1 MTTVAD
7 VLADTSLALGPLW
20 VPRPGA
26 DVRWVATS
34 ELTDPV
40 PFLEGGE
47 LLLTTGLGAVGWDAE
62 WEPYVHRLATA
73 GIVALGFGVGL
84 SHPGVP
90 AALLRAARTTDLN
103 VLAVPRA
110 TSFVAISRAV
120 SRALDAAERAEAR
133 RSLTVQ
139 RDLARAATRPD
150 GPAAVLDRL
159 AAHVRGTALLVD
171 PDAQPH
177 PDERVRAEIARLR
190 PLGLRGASVLDDAG
204 GRTAIQPVGLH
215 GAPETYLVVHVPGR
229 WSNGLHGAV
238 ATAVALLG
246 LDADTRARDLR
257 AQRRVR
263 ARAVELLL
271 DGDVRSA
278 AAVLSTAL
286 GGTTVPE
293 RVHVLRCAGPR
304 RDEVLAAAEQRFPA
318 PLLAA
323 VLDEELVVVT
333 DVPRDWEPLLEG
345 LRAGV
350 GAAEPVEHA
359 ARSAAGAAR
368 ALARTGP
375 HAPLVRWSDLVG
387 EGVWSILDDRSTT
400 LFADALL
407 GGLDEELIGT
417 LGSFL
422 RHHGQ
427 RGAVA
432 GELGVHRNTV
442 RRRVRLIER
451 ALGRSL
457 DDPQTRVDAW
467 IALRAVTRGRSG
479 ADSPWSRPAP
489 AATLDR

>member
-1 MTTVAD
+1 MTPVTTVAD
-7 VLADTSLALGPLW
+7 VLADASLALGPLW
-20 VPRPGA
+20 VPRPDA

-34 ELTDPV
+34 ELADPV

-62 WEPYVHRLATA
+62 WESYVHRLAAA

-84 SHPGVP
+84 SHPAVP
-90 AALLRAARTTDLN
+90 AALLQAARTTDLN
-103 VLAVPRA
+103 VVAVPRA

-120 SRALDAAERAEAR
+120 SRALDAGERAEAR

-150 GPAAVLDRL
+150 GPAAVLERL
-159 AAHVRGTALLVD
+159 AAHVRGTALLVAAD
-171 PDAQPH
+171 GHQH

-190 PLGLRGASVLDDAG
+190 PLGLRGAAVLDDAG

-229 WSNGLHGAV
+229 WNSGLHGVV

-246 LDADTRARDLR
+246 LDADTRKRDLR

-271 DGDVRSA
+271 DGDVRAAGAVLSA
-278 AAVLSTAL
+278 AADEIP
-286 GGTTVPE
+286 VPAP
-293 RVHVLRCAGPR
+293 VHVLRCTGPR
-304 RDEVLAAAEQRFPA
+304 RDEVLAAAEQRFPV
-318 PLLAA
+318 PPLAA
-323 VLDEELVVVT
+323 VVDDQLVVVT
-333 DVPRDWEPLLEG
+333 GAPRDWEPLLDG
-345 LRAGV
+345 VRTGV
-350 GAAEPVEHA
+350 GPAEPVEHA
-359 ARSAAGAAR
+359 ARSAEGAAR

-375 HAPLVRWSDLVG
+375 HTPLVRWSDLVG
-387 EGVWSILDDRSTT
+387 EGVWSILDDRSTA

-407 GGLDEELIGT
+407 GGLDGELTRT
-417 LGSFL
+417 LDAFL
-422 RHHGQ
+422 RHHGG

-432 GELGVHRNTV
+432 EELGVHRNTV

-467 IALRAVTRGRSG
+467 IALRAR
-479 ADSPWSRPAP
+479 
-489 AATLDR
+489 